1 MRTKKWKVN
10 LSAEER
16 KKLVCI
22 TNQGKNSAKAIKR
35 ANILLALDERQGKVA
50 TQEAI
55 AERFNTTTTL
65 VHTVAKQFV
74 EQGLEVVITR
84 KKRETPPVAP
94 IATGEIE
101 AKIIQIACSQAP
113 EGKTWWTL
121 VMIEKEMGK
130 LGITI
135 SDNTVGRVLKKHHL
149 SHTKANTGVYRPSTT
164 QSL

>member
-1 MRTKKWKVN
+1 MRTKKWKVRLTGN
-10 LSAEER
+10 ER
-16 KKLVCI
+16 KKLLDI
-22 TNQGKNSAKAIKR
+22 SNKGKHSAKIIKR
-35 ANILLALDERQGKVA
+35 ANILLALDETQGKVA
-50 TQEAI
+50 TQGEI

-65 VHTVAKQFV
+65 VHTISKQFV
-74 EQGLEVVITR
+74 EQGLKAVVTR

-94 IATGEIE
+94 IATGDIE
-101 AKIIQIACSQAP
+101 AKIIQIACSPAP
-113 EGKTWWTL
+113 EGKAWWTL

-149 SHTKANTGVYRPSTT
+149 NHTRTNTGASRPSKT